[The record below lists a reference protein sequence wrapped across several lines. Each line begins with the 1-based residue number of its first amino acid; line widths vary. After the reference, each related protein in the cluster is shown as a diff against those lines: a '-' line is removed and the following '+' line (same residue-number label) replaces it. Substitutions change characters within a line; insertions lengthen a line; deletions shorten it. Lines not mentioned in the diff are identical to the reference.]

1 MEAPE
6 LTPRVGM
13 LATVRNRR
21 AVIAGVDPYDHPG
34 QRRLHVVTVE
44 YVDSDGTP
52 DDRLIWERETGAELV
67 APRAL
72 PNPSTDAPMP
82 HADFD
87 ALVRA
92 TRWTALTPFV
102 DPDGEGP
109 LERLPITAPYHG
121 AVEVEDFQLVPLLK
135 ALQMPRI
142 SLLIA
147 DDVGLGKTIEAGLIL
162 QELVL
167 RRRVRRVLVLCPAS
181 LRSQWVQELK
191 DKFSLSADEVD
202 REVTHALRKRLGLDA
217 NPWRTFPRII
227 ASYHYLRQADVLEEF
242 RADAAARSRQGA
254 VQLPWDLL
262 IVDEAHNLAPSAF
275 GEDSDLARMLRAI
288 APFFEHKLFLTATPH
303 NGHTRSFTGLLES
316 LDPVR
321 FSRTSNLTD
330 AEKGRLSDVLVR
342 RLKKDINART
352 NPPRFAQRLPPRAI
366 QLHLHPD
373 EAALSAAFKAFRTR
387 VGSLVA
393 KSGAEQVAG
402 KFAVEVLNKRLLSS
416 PVAFADSWLRYT
428 DGLAGDE
435 ASVREVAAAR
445 AAVGEETGDDREAE
459 GRTAHAAQTVG
470 AWMRPLAEAL
480 SSERKAID
488 DALHSLGLDRRD
500 VEPHERAPR
509 HDARFEA
516 LCAWVDSN
524 LRSAGTFRDDERLI
538 LFTEYK
544 TTLDSLHHRLRA
556 KYPEPG
562 ALRVLFGTGMDA
574 VERDDIKEAFND
586 PADAVRV
593 LLATDAASEGLN
605 LQETAR
611 YVLHYDVPWNPAR
624 LEQRNGRL
632 DRHGQAR
639 DVTVHHFTT
648 DDDADLA
655 FLSYVVGKVEAIRED
670 LGAMGA
676 VFDLAFEQ
684 ALVDGEE
691 RRTVQTLLDRRVD
704 QARERAKLPLL
715 QNSNVA
721 EMGEA
726 ELARLE
732 ALGAELDLDPQGLRD
747 TLDMALKMAP
757 SAAGR
762 GPWLTPIGDDGCCA
776 FRTIPVEWDNVVTD
790 SLRLDT
796 RRGQVGRRPR
806 LAFDPAVFIDTS
818 KGRPVFRPKRDVALM
833 HLAHPIY
840 HRALASFARARF
852 PGAELAATRWTVRRA
867 ELPKGVDALLLVV
880 VEELA
885 VNELRETFHHWARTL
900 AFPLK
905 DGELGDALGHR
916 PARAWRAGAASL
928 DAKNVKA
935 GRDIWSEVGGDL
947 RRRLQEHARAVSEQV
962 RSVLG
967 QEAKRAVKTEQER
980 FRSRQG
986 ELSALIEDQRRKSV
1000 QKRIEELTR
1009 EQDQLAMFDGD
1020 RQTARLAEQRILE
1033 EELVRRE
1040 RHSEELRDQLNRE
1053 RERVVDQLLPRRYA
1067 MRGDAQVFPVAVE
1080 IRLPEGKR

>member
-1 MEAPE
+1 MEPAQ

-21 AVIAGVDPYDHPG
+21 AVIAGVDPYDHPSQG
-34 QRRLHVVTVE
+34 RLHVVTVE

-72 PNPSTDAPMP
+72 PNPATDAPMP

-102 DPDGEGP
+102 DPDDDGP
-109 LERLPITAPYHG
+109 IERLPITAPYHG

-147 DDVGLGKTIEAGLIL
+147 DDVGLGKTVEAGLIL

-181 LRSQWVQELK
+181 LRSQWVQELR
-191 DKFSLSADEVD
+191 DKFSLSVDEVD

-217 NPWRTFPRII
+217 NPWRTFPRIV

-330 AEKGRLSDVLVR
+330 AERGRLGDVLVR

-366 QLHLHPD
+366 QLRLHPD
-373 EAALSAAFKAFRTR
+373 EAALSAAFRAFRKR

-393 KSGAEQVAG
+393 KSGAEQAAG

-428 DGLAGDE
+428 DGLAGDD
-435 ASVREVAAAR
+435 ASVREVVAAR
-445 AAVGEETGDDREAE
+445 AAVAEETGDDREAE

-480 SSERKAID
+480 SSEGKAID

-516 LCAWVDSN
+516 LCAWIDFN
-524 LRSAGTFRDDERLI
+524 LRSGQAFRDDERLI

-574 VERDDIKEAFND
+574 VERDAIKDAFNN

-670 LGAMGA
+670 LGAMGD

-715 QNSNVA
+715 HNSNVA

-747 TLDMALKMAP
+747 TLDMALGM
-757 SAAGR
+757 SGR
-762 GPWLTPIGDDGCCA
+762 GSCLSPIGDDGCSTL
-776 FRTIPVEWDNVVTD
+776 RTIPVEWDGVVAD
-790 SLRLDT
+790 SLRIGT
-796 RRGQVGRRPR
+796 IRGQVGRLPR
-806 LAFDPAVFIDTS
+806 LAFDPHVLIDTS
-818 KGRPVFRPKRDVALM
+818 KGRPVFRPRRDVALI

-867 ELPKGVDALLLVV
+867 ELPKGVDALILVV

-900 AFPLK
+900 AFPLRS
-905 DGELGDALGHR
+905 GEVGDALGHR

-928 DAKNVKA
+928 DANDVRA

-947 RRRLQEHARAVSEQV
+947 RGRLQEHARAVSEHV

-1009 EQDQLAMFDGD
+1009 EQGQLAMFDGD
-1020 RQTARLAEQRILE
+1020 RQATRLAEQRILE

-1040 RHSEELRDQLNRE
+1040 RHYEELRDQLNHE

-1067 MRGDAQVFPVAVE
+1067 MRGDAQVFPVAIE
-1080 IRLPEGKR
+1080 IRLPGGTR

>member
-1 MEAPE
+1 MPVPMQAPE

-21 AVIAGVDPYDHPG
+21 AVIAGVEHHDHPL

-44 YVDSDGTP
+44 YVDGDGAP
-52 DDRLIWERETGAELV
+52 DDRLVWELEAGAELV

-72 PNPSTDAPMP
+72 PNPSQDAPMP
-82 HADFD
+82 HRDFD

-109 LERLPITAPYHG
+109 LERLPITAPFHG

-147 DDVGLGKTIEAGLIL
+147 DDVGLGKTVEAGLIL

-167 RRRVRRVLVLCPAS
+167 RRRIRRVLVLCPAS
-181 LRSQWVQELK
+181 LRSQWLQELK

-202 REVTHALRKRLGLDA
+202 RDVTHALRKRLGLDA

-227 ASYHYLRQADVLEEF
+227 TSYHYLRQADVLEEF
-242 RADAAARSRQGA
+242 RADAAARSREGA

-321 FSRTSNLTD
+321 FSRTSALTD
-330 AEKGRLSDVLVR
+330 AEKARLGDVLVR
-342 RLKKDINART
+342 RLKRDINART

-366 QLHLHPD
+366 PLHLHAD
-373 EAALSAAFKAFRTR
+373 EAALSAAFKDFRKR

-393 KSGAEQVAG
+393 KGGAEHMAG
-402 KFAVEVLNKRLLSS
+402 KFAVEVLGKRLLSS

-428 DGLAGDE
+428 DGLAGE
-435 ASVREVAAAR
+435 AVGVREVVAAR

-470 AWMRPLAEAL
+470 AWMRPWAEAL
-480 SSERKAID
+480 STERGAID
-488 DALHSLGLDRRD
+488 AALSALGLDRRD
-500 VEPHERAPR
+500 VQPHERIPR

-516 LCAWVDSN
+516 LCGWIDAN
-524 LRSAGTFRDDERLI
+524 LRHGGAFRDDERLI

-544 TTLDSLHHRLRA
+544 TTLDSLRHRLVAR
-556 KYPEPG
+556 YPEPG
-562 ALRVLFGTGMDA
+562 ALRVLFGTGMGA
-574 VERDDIKEAFND
+574 AERDDIKGAFND

-611 YVLHYDVPWNPAR
+611 FVLHYDVPWNPAR

-639 DVTVHHFTT
+639 DVVVHHFTT

-670 LGAMGA
+670 LGAMGD

-684 ALVDGEE
+684 ALVDGDE
-691 RRTVQTLLDRRVD
+691 RRTVQALLDRRVA
-704 QARERAKLPLL
+704 QARERAQLPL
-715 QNSNVA
+715 SISSA
-721 EMGEA
+721 SETGEA
-726 ELARLE
+726 ELGRLN
-732 ALGAELDLDPQGLRD
+732 ALRAELDLDPQGLQE
-747 TLDMALKMAP
+747 TLDIALSM
-757 SAAGR
+757 SGR
-762 GPWLTPIGDDGCCA
+762 GSCLTPLGTDGCSTL
-776 FRTIPVEWDNVVTD
+776 RTIPTEWESVVND
-790 SLRLDT
+790 WLRIDT
-796 RRGQVGRRPR
+796 KKGQVGRVPR
-806 LAFDPAVFIDTS
+806 LAFDPNVFIDTT
-818 KGRPVFRPKRDVALM
+818 KGRPVFRPRRDIALI
-833 HLAHPIY
+833 HLAHPVY
-840 HRALASFARARF
+840 HRALSSFARARF
-852 PGAELAATRWTVRRA
+852 PGAELAATRWTARRA
-867 ELPKGVDALLLVV
+867 ELPEGVDALLLVV

-900 AFPLK
+900 AYPVRG
-905 DGELGDALGHR
+905 GELGDPLRHR
-916 PARAWRAGAASL
+916 PAREWHVGAAAL
-928 DAKNVKA
+928 DPNDVVA
-935 GRDIWSEVGGDL
+935 GRALWSEVGTDL
-947 RRRLQEHARAVSEQV
+947 RRRLQDHARAVTVHV
-962 RSVLG
+962 RSVLDV
-967 QEAKRAVKTEQER
+967 ESKRALKAETER

-1000 QKRIEELTR
+1000 EKRLEELAR
-1009 EQDQLAMFDGD
+1009 EQDQLALFEGD
-1020 RQTARLAEQRILE
+1020 RQAARLAEQRVLE

-1040 RHSEELRDQLNRE
+1040 RHYEELRDQLNRE
-1053 RERVVDQLLPRRYA
+1053 RARVVDHMLPQRYA
-1067 MRGDAQVFPVAVE
+1067 MRGDAQVFPVTVE
-1080 IRLPEGKR
+1080 IRLPQVKS